1 VIGVEAVW
9 APADAVLERYRALIL
24 LATFGSLRWGERAAL
39 IHQHRTM
46 TRDRA
51 IAEAF
56 GRSNRAGPVMTL
68 GTFWARS
75 GTAHHCSITTLGAA
89 IRADPGQMLWSGV
102 TRIDSHDSL

>member
-1 VIGVEAVW
+1 LAL
-9 APADAVLERYRALIL
+9 ADAVLERYRALSL
-24 LATFGSLRWGERAAL
+24 LATFDSLRWGERAAL

-68 GTFWARS
+68 GTFGHGAVPR
-75 GTAHHCSITTLGAA
+75 ITVRLPLGAA
-89 IRADPGQMLWSGV
+89 IRADRANAVERGEENRLA
-102 TRIDSHDSL
+102 